1 MRTWLSLIVLVA
13 FIRLQ
18 FVCCCG
24 SFDHAHFE
32 SQPEVAQSA
41 GEQSAGEQSAAELSP
56 VAQNC
61 ECKHHNSPPS
71 RPELANETDWKQ
83 SDSKQADLKAA
94 CGCQLC
100 EHDDSH
106 APHLATEHLRILPT
120 PNVNFASLVEQRS
133 MPFVV
138 TFGSDDGCD
147 WRYQP
152 HKKCLHSGIS
162 ILCQFGHLRI

>member
-1 MRTWLSLIVLVA
+1 LRNWLSLIVLVA

-24 SFDHAHFE
+24 SFDHALFE

-41 GEQSAGEQSAAELSP
+41 AALCS

-61 ECKHHNSPPS
+61 ECKHHNSSPS
-71 RPELANETDWKQ
+71 RPELANEN
-83 SDSKQADLKAA
+83 DSKQRNSKQVDSKAA

-106 APHLATEHLRILPT
+106 APHLATDHLRILPT
-120 PNVNFASLVEQRS
+120 PTLNFASLVELRS
-133 MPFVV
+133 MPLTV
-138 TFGSDDGCD
+138 TCGSDDGCD
-147 WRYQP
+147 WRYQL
-152 HKKCLHSGIS
+152 HEKCLHSGIS

>member
-1 MRTWLSLIVLVA
+1 VLVA

-32 SQPEVAQSA
+32 SQPEVAQSVA
-41 GEQSAGEQSAAELSP
+41 EQSAAAQSS

-61 ECKHHNSPPS
+61 ECKHHNSPPKVS
-71 RPELANETDWKQ
+71 NQANSTQ
-83 SDSKQADLKAA
+83 ANSTQADSKAA

-133 MPFVV
+133 MPLAV

-147 WRYQP
+147 WRYQL
-152 HKKCLHSGIS
+152 HEKCLHSGIS